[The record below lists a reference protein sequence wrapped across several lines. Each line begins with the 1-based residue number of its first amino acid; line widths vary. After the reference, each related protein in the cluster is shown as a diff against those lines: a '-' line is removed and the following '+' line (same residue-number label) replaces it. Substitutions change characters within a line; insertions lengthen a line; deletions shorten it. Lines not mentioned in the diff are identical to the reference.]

1 VVADSDAASAK
12 TRAAT
17 PSSNEGEQES
27 PVRMEVYEGVEFCLI
42 GLGVALEEERQI
54 PR

>member
-1 VVADSDAASAK
+1 MKAS
-12 TRAAT
+12 R
-17 PSSNEGEQES
+17 EHRYDG
-27 PVRMEVYEGVEFCLI
+27 VYEGVEFCLI